1 MKKQEMKLGLLAAA
15 VIAAI
20 SGNAMAQEAQDEQS
34 QKAKEEAKQIETIEV
49 TGVRSQL
56 SDALLKKR
64 MQNTIGEAISADD
77 IGTLPAL
84 DLAEALQVIP
94 GVQVNRENDDGAF
107 RSGEISLRGL
117 PGSFT
122 AVTANGQTFAAPSGS
137 VRPEQG
143 VPNPFSA
150 FASGVFDGVW
160 VSKSQ
165 RADLIEGGI
174 AGTVDK
180 KLAHALSKKDGFVVR
195 ATATYEEAMDE
206 TSPNYFISGTKHLIE
221 DRLAVTFKFDRQ
233 DEEFRRDNINFTRYQ
248 ALNTGRF
255 PGLEDWKAENN
266 INAEDEVLIP
276 GGLRQYSELRS
287 GRRDSFTGNIE
298 FQATDNLKVGADLL
312 YTDRDL
318 DINTEILLTS
328 THGGTTDITPTSTP
342 FLGFTD
348 PQSGKKSYVLPGY
361 DFENVNMN
369 EGQRAGK
376 FEQESKGLFLYA
388 QYDQDDWV
396 IDVSLAHSEATFLR
410 MQNNVQTQFRAEG
423 GSRTNGVTGSIN
435 SGSGNISDYELSIS
449 GLNTNLDV
457 PYAIS
462 STPYDDNFASSTEGP
477 RQRFF
482 SAGNEVYRDRTD
494 TGFNIDIE
502 KTVDLGPIDSVKFGG
517 RYNEQEIESHIFYMG
532 VAGLSTAGLSND
544 LFAVPEGVKN
554 NDFFGG
560 GASGAFTDGWRT
572 LVPNV
577 NDAWFVDGVDNPL
590 GLATSPHTG
599 AIYLMNKNSMNQR
612 GLDQSGDTKTKIT
625 ALYAM
630 ANLDS
635 EVFGLNMR
643 GNVGV
648 RYVNTDLD
656 GTGVSTVN
664 GQYEQGTAKSS
675 YDNFLPAINLSF
687 ELQED
692 LYLRVAYS
700 KALNRPNPAGFT
712 PGTSITETE
721 YDGEDPDGLGKVEIV
736 LPGTDLDAYT
746 ADNYDMSL
754 EWYNTESSLISLAL
768 YRKEV
773 EGYYDR
779 ESYCPQDG
787 GGYGYGTMEL
797 VDIGGGGFDCVSSEG
812 YKMNI
817 SKVVNLDETITID
830 GIELSA
836 QQDLSF
842 LDGWVSHFGVLASLS
857 LIDFDGEDEEGEPLD
872 IPKISDKSYNI
883 VGYWDNGTFSTRLA
897 YNWRSEYALQG
908 AGSFTGIADR
918 KVKERGQFDL
928 SLRYNVNDNLILSL
942 SGFNLTDELYEEYQS
957 ENPDMNRL
965 TAYDGRT
972 YKASVT
978 YKF

>member
-1 MKKQEMKLGLLAAA
+1 MKKHEMKLGLLAAA
-15 VIAAI
+15 VINVIA
-20 SGNAMAQEAQDEQS
+20 GNAMAQDSQNDQS
-34 QKAKEEAKQIETIEV
+34 AETLEEIVV

-56 SDALLKKR
+56 SKALQDKKN
-64 MQNTIGEAISADD
+64 QNTIGEAISADD

-122 AVTANGQTFAAPSGS
+122 NVTANGQTFAAPSGTITPS
-137 VRPEQG
+137 AG
-143 VPNPFSA
+143 VPNPFGA

-165 RADLIEGGI
+165 RADLVEGGI

-195 ATATYEEAMDE
+195 ATAIYEEAIDE
-206 TSPNYFISGTKHLIE
+206 TSPNFFMSGTKHLIE
-221 DRLAVTFKFDRQ
+221 DRLAVTFKYDKMKEQ
-233 DEEFRRDNINFTRYQ
+233 FRRDLINFTRYT

-266 INAEDEVLIP
+266 INAEDDVVIP
-276 GGLRQYSELRS
+276 GGLRQYSEIRR
-287 GRRDSFTGNIE
+287 GNRDSFTGNIE
-298 FQATDNLKVGADLL
+298 FLATDNLKVGADLL
-312 YTDRDL
+312 YTDRQL
-318 DINTEILLTS
+318 DINTEIMLAT
-328 THGGTTDITPTSTP
+328 TDGGTADITPTSTP

-348 PQSGKKSYVLPGY
+348 PQDGQKTYVLPGY
-361 DFENVNMN
+361 DYGNGTFN
-369 EGQRAGK
+369 EGQRAGV
-376 FEQESKGLFLYA
+376 FEQESKGLFLYGTLLMS
-388 QYDQDDWV
+388 DDWV
-396 IDVSLAHSEATFLR
+396 MDVSLAHSEASYLR
-410 MQNNVQTQFRAEG
+410 VQNNVQTQFRAEG
-423 GSRTNGVTGSIN
+423 GSRTNGTTGSIH
-435 SGSGNISDYELSIS
+435 SGAGNISDYELSIS
-449 GLNTNLDV
+449 GLNTDLDL
-457 PYAIS
+457 PYTIS
-462 STPYDDNFASSTEGP
+462 STPYDDNFASAVGGDG

-482 SAGNEVYRDRTD
+482 SAGNEVVRDRTD
-494 TGFNIDIE
+494 TGFNIDIV
-502 KTVDLGPIDSVKFGG
+502 KTFDLRFIESVKFGG
-517 RYNEQEIESHIFYMG
+517 RYNEQEVESHILFG
-532 VAGLSTAGLSND
+532 SVAGLSTAGISND
-544 LFAVPEGVKN
+544 LFAVPEAVKN

-560 GASGAFTDGWRT
+560 GASGALTDGWRT
-572 LVPNV
+572 LDRNV
-577 NDAWFVDGVDNPL
+577 ADAWLVDGVDNPL
-590 GLATSPHTG
+590 GLPVSPHLGT
-599 AIYLMNKNSMNQR
+599 IYKMNKNTMNQA
-612 GLDQSGDTKTKIT
+612 GLDKYGLTETKIT

-630 ANLDS
+630 ANLDG
-635 EVFGLNMR
+635 EVFGVNMR
-643 GNVGV
+643 GNIGV

-664 GQYEQGTAKSS
+664 GEYEQGTAKSS

-687 ELQED
+687 ELHED

-721 YDGEDPDGLGKVEIV
+721 YDGSDPDGLGKVKIG

-746 ADNYDMSL
+746 SDNYDVSL
-754 EWYNTESSLISLAL
+754 EWYNTNSSLLSLAL
-768 YRKEV
+768 YRKDV
-773 EGYYDR
+773 SGYYDTQ
-779 ESYCPQDG
+779 SYCPEDG

-797 VDIGGGGFDCVSSEG
+797 VDIGGGAFECIASEG
-812 YKMNI
+812 YKMDI
-817 SKVVNLDETITID
+817 SKTVNLDQTITID
-830 GIELSA
+830 GLELSA

-857 LIDFDGEDEEGEPLD
+857 LVDFDGEDEDGKPLD
-872 IPKISDKSYNI
+872 IPRISERSYNI

-897 YNWRSEYALQG
+897 YNWRSEYSLVG
-908 AGSFTGIADR
+908 ASSFTGYSDR
-918 KVKERGQFDL
+918 KVKERGQLDVSF
-928 SLRYNVNDNLILSL
+928 RYNVNDHLILGL

-957 ENPDMNRL
+957 DNPEMNGL

-972 YKASVT
+972 FKADVT